1 LWLTHELLGVDNQA
15 KEIIPNVI
23 IQDNTE
29 TETWNAYQD
38 WANNDNEQIKYSLS
52 SDKLNIGQPVKQ
64 ELSFNDQLDKKSFDF
79 YAKHNDTWENELLS
93 SNEKLLK
100 NRLLF
105 KSAPLDDDLT
115 IDGKTLVNLKVS
127 SSQNIG
133 LLSFQ
138 LVDYGLAK
146 RLTVSP
152 TLLSKNSLAGT
163 FDWREDDLREFTY
176 GKQTPFKMISK
187 GHLNLQNR
195 ENNYKVDELKP
206 DVFYNVSVE

>member
-1 LWLTHELLGVDNQA
+1 LHQGQHIYINAFRSIDYNDIINLWLTHELLGVDNQA

-105 KSAPLDDDLT
+105 KT
-115 IDGKTLVNLKVS
+115 H
-127 SSQNIG
+127 
-133 LLSFQ
+133 
-138 LVDYGLAK
+138 
-146 RLTVSP
+146 
-152 TLLSKNSLAGT
+152 
-163 FDWREDDLREFTY
+163 LR
-176 GKQTPFKMISK
+176 
-187 GHLNLQNR
+187 
-195 ENNYKVDELKP
+195 
-206 DVFYNVSVE
+206 